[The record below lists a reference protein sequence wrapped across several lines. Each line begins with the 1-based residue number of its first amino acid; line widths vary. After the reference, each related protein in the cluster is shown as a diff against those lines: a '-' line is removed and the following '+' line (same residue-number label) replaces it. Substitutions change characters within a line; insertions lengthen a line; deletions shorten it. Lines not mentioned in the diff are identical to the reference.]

1 MDPAIR
7 ECIGFSFRFA
17 DILIYVFLRQSRK
30 AYGRNDEDVAPDGKE
45 NRKLQ
50 QRKYPRLLMSRA
62 AILLKSPPRV
72 PTTDA
77 YVQQLDAAGYTPY
90 FVEVLESVFSN
101 VQMLDDV
108 VRSGPNDGSGFI
120 GVAITSSRAADAWI
134 QALKRVANPGSS
146 SLEIDS
152 EISELF
158 SGDWS
163 KTPFYVVGE
172 STRRALMQMTTLQP
186 SKFSESLILGATQ
199 TGSSESLA
207 QFILHNLPPR
217 RIGEKLLYLTGDKNK
232 DTFRLILTE
241 NGVEIEE
248 LMVYETKA
256 ASDLGKR
263 IARIAKEIANG
274 AIWWRVFS

>member
-30 AYGRNDEDVAPDGKE
+30 AYGRNVENVAPDGKE

-101 VQMLDDV
+101 VQTLDDV
-108 VRSGPNDGSGFI
+108 VRSGPNHGSGFI

-152 EISELF
+152 KTSELF

-207 QFILHNLPPR
+207 QFILDNLPPR

-232 DTFRLILTE
+232 DTFRRILTE

-256 ASDLGKR
+256 ASDLGER
-263 IARIAKEIANG
+263 IASIAKEIVNG